1 MYSHVR
7 VGIIG
12 ITCIPHVCNSHMLS
26 TEGPEYEYSGSED
39 EEEEMNDEEGE
50 PRYDDTAFTLSA
62 TKVRL

>member
-1 MYSHVR
+1 
-7 VGIIG
+7 
-12 ITCIPHVCNSHMLS
+12 MLS

-50 PRYDDTAFTLSA
+50 PRYDDTAFTLSV